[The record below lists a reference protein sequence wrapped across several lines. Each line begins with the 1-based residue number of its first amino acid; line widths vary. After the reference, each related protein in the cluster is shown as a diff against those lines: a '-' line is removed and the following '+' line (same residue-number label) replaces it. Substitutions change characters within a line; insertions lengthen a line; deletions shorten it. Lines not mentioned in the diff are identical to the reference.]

1 MQILRYVRSL
11 ISHIRF
17 VHFLIW
23 FSECQA
29 ELACKITLDKTG
41 LLFRYRLGKFLLL
54 LIYSLLSVDYIKR

>member
-1 MQILRYVRSL
+1 MAHL
-11 ISHIRF
+11 RF
-17 VHFLIW
+17 VCFSDM

-29 ELACKITLDKTG
+29 ELACKITLDKTV